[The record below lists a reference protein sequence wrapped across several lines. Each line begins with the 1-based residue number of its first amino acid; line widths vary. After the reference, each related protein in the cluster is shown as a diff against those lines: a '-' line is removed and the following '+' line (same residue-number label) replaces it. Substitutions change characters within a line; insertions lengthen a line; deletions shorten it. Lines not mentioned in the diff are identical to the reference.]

1 MQVHQKKKKRIEQ
14 INVQVS
20 LPTQGLS
27 TLGLDKVMRL
37 CQNVQ
42 TGKSFVWED
51 ASTEKNTESQTL
63 RL

>member
-1 MQVHQKKKKRIEQ
+1 MLNQEHLFVFLSEIKHASAPKKKRIEQ

-37 CQNVQ
+37 YKNV
-42 TGKSFVWED
+42 
-51 ASTEKNTESQTL
+51 
-63 RL
+63 